1 MPCSPWRCHLD
12 VGEMARQHRHTPPE
26 LCCIPWHLQAA
37 SVHAEGFLTAVAEPP
52 SAPQWR
58 TMEEMSAG
66 PYVSTE
72 AMTARAQNSVGH
84 GRVETLVAAG
94 VQRIYGG
101 AGASRNGITDAIRRR
116 ADIQ

>member
-1 MPCSPWRCHLD
+1 MGRVRCHRRW
-12 VGEMARQHRHTPPE
+12 GEPGPE
-26 LCCIPWHLQAA
+26 LPGSVRSDHPERFVRHVAA
-37 SVHAEGFLTAVAEPP
+37 EAQGEKIIQVRTRLDG

-58 TMEEMSAG
+58 AMEEMSAG

-101 AGASRNGITDAIRRR
+101 AGDSRNGITDAIRRR